1 VSFCAFGKNWL
12 LAVVGVSTTHLWMV
26 LHSVGVRD
34 LYLWNWLR
42 NFDFVSGA
50 PDAREAVFYTPESGT
65 LGNLTHRLTV
75 NATASSVT
83 KWFSKLFLGWLE
95 NSFSCIHLKP
105 NFFSWNCCDGLQD
118 IAFFD
123 VEAVGALTSRLGS
136 DCQQVSRII
145 GNDLNIMFRNALQVL
160 HHVLSL
166 NMGQDDV

>member
-1 VSFCAFGKNWL
+1 
-12 LAVVGVSTTHLWMV
+12 M
-26 LHSVGVRD
+26 
-34 LYLWNWLR
+34 
-42 NFDFVSGA
+42 
-50 PDAREAVFYTPESGT
+50 
-65 LGNLTHRLTV
+65 
-75 NATASSVT
+75 
-83 KWFSKLFLGWLE
+83 GWLE
-95 NSFSCIHLKP
+95 NSISCIHLKT

-145 GNDLNIMFRNALQVL
+145 GNDLNIMFRNALQVV